1 MSKELIVSYEN
12 EIVKI
17 ALLEEGKIQELH
29 EDDESSKFA
38 VGDIIIGKIKK
49 LAPSLNACF
58 VNIGYER
65 DAFLHYH
72 DLGPQVKS
80 LIKYVKGV
88 STKKINS
95 AKLSNF
101 VFEEENDKNG
111 LIQNVLSVGQEL
123 MVQITKE
130 PISTK
135 GPRISSE
142 ISLAGRYVV
151 LMPFASKISI
161 SRSIS
166 TNEEKRRLREIVAQ
180 IKPEGFGVIIR
191 TVAEGKT
198 VEELHSD
205 LRYLLNK
212 WNTTCFK
219 NLRKGKVPVK
229 VLGEMDKASS
239 ILRDNFNEDFTSIV
253 CDNEEL
259 VAEMQNYLNII
270 APEKVDI
277 VKFYD
282 SYVPIFEY
290 YNIDRQLRKSFSKHV
305 NINTSRG
312 AYLIVEHT
320 EALHVI
326 DVNSGNVKS
335 NNATQEDNA
344 LSVNKLA
351 ATEIARQLRLR
362 DMGGIIII
370 DFIDMIESR
379 HKKELYEHLK
389 EAMKN
394 DKARHKIL
402 PPTKFGLI
410 QITRQRVR
418 QQKQIKTVDN
428 PNANGVVES
437 PTALMEK
444 IRAEMT
450 DVIGRTKGKL
460 YLHAHPFVCAY
471 LTKGWNSIRNQWF
484 FKHRRYVKVIPR
496 DAFKYL
502 EFQIQNNKREV
513 LASYSN

>member
-1 MSKELIVSYEN
+1 MSKELIVSYED
-12 EIVKI
+12 ELVKI
-17 ALLEEGKIQELH
+17 VLIEDGKLQELH
-29 EDDESSKFA
+29 EEDESNKFA
-38 VGDIIIGKIKK
+38 VGDIIVGKIKK

-65 DAFLHYH
+65 DAFLHYQ
-72 DLGPQVKS
+72 DLGPQVRS
-80 LIKYVKGV
+80 VIKYVKGV
-88 STKKINS
+88 STRRINTP
-95 AKLSNF
+95 KLSGF
-101 VFEEENDKNG
+101 VFEPENDKNG
-111 LIQNVLSVGQEL
+111 LIQNVLSVGEEV

-142 ISLAGRYVV
+142 ISLAGRYFV
-151 LMPFASKISI
+151 LIPFSSKISI
-161 SRSIS
+161 SRTIS
-166 TNEEKRRLREIVAQ
+166 TNEEKKRLREVVEQ
-180 IKPEGFGVIIR
+180 IKPAGFGLIIR
-191 TVAEGKT
+191 TVAEGKS

-219 NLRKGKVPVK
+219 NLKKTKVPMK

-239 ILRDNFNEDFTSIV
+239 ILRDTFNEDFVSII

-259 VAEMQNYLNII
+259 AAEMKEYLQII
-270 APEKVDI
+270 APEKANI
-277 VKFYD
+277 VQYYD
-282 SYVPIFEY
+282 SHIPIFEY
-290 YNIDRQLRKSFSKHV
+290 YNIDRQVRKAFAKHV

-326 DVNSGNVKS
+326 DVNSGNVKT
-335 NNATQEDNA
+335 NQGTQEDNA
-344 LSVNKLA
+344 LFVNKLA

-370 DFIDMIESR
+370 DFIDMIDSH
-379 HKKELYEHLK
+379 HKKELYEHLR
-389 EAMKN
+389 EAMQK

-418 QQKQIKTVDN
+418 PQKQMKTVDN

-437 PTALMEK
+437 PMALMDK
-444 IRAEMT
+444 IQTEIAET
-450 DVIGRTKGKL
+450 VDRTKGTL
-460 YLHAHPFVCAY
+460 YLHAHPFVCSY

-484 FKHRRYVKVIPR
+484 FKYKRRIKVIPR

-513 LASYSN
+513 QASYSN